1 MFVKLKRVIK
11 AAMASFWRNGWLST
25 ATILVMAS
33 TLFVIGGL
41 LLSSYLLNSTLASF
55 QQKIDISVYFPP
67 DTPEDA
73 VLDFKSKFE
82 TIPNVSAVTYVS
94 QAEALERFK
103 QDYKTN
109 QIIVDSLNE
118 VDGNPLQASLNI
130 RAADTSRFSEIVTA
144 LEKLKDAAAPK
155 IDFTIDYRE
164 RVKAIDKLTK
174 IIAVARLSGA
184 GLSLALAF
192 MAVLVTLNAVRMA
205 IYTARDE
212 INVMRL
218 VGATAWFIRGPFLME
233 GIIDGI
239 IAAVGATLLYFP
251 IVWWLSPKVL
261 IYVDSG
267 IDLRSYFVSHLF
279 SFFAILL
286 IIGVVLGALSSFLA
300 VRRYLKV

>member
-1 MFVKLKRVIK
+1 MFVKLKRVTK
-11 AAMASFWRNGWLST
+11 AALTSFWRNGWLST

-41 LLSSYLLNSTLASF
+41 LLSSYLLNSTLVSF

-67 DTPEDA
+67 DTPEDS

-82 TIPNVSAVTYVS
+82 AISNVSAVTYVS
-94 QAEALERFK
+94 QAEVLERFK

-109 QIIVDSLNE
+109 QVIVDSLNE

-130 RAADTSRFSEIVTA
+130 RAADTARFSEIVA
-144 LEKLKDAAAPK
+144 AIEKLKNATAPK
-155 IDFTIDYRE
+155 IDFTVDYRE
-164 RVKAIDKLTK
+164 RAKAIDKLTK

-212 INVMRL
+212 INIMRL

-239 IAAVGATLLYFP
+239 IAAAGATLLYFP
-251 IVWWLSPKVL
+251 IVWYLSPKIAV
-261 IYVDSG
+261 YVDSG
-267 IDLRSYFVSHLF
+267 IDLRGYFVSHLF

-286 IIGVVLGALSSFLA
+286 ITGVVLGALSSFLA